1 MITRKAAQSKL
12 NHNRERKKNMFK
24 RISSLFLTLLLVV
37 GFAFPAA
44 ADWTTYQGNNNHNGV
59 ITDGAPITT
68 SVNTAMVNLTHN
80 GSGWD
85 GIDTAPVMQTLDN
98 GDTYAYVIYDGY
110 AVSGNN
116 GGGRLAKVRANDAKE
131 IWSKQLTL
139 SAGFQLSTPLLVQ
152 GNDASS
158 EADDTIYVGTT
169 GFSQLLKNDELNGSP
184 VTDWTVTG
192 GVASGTGIDVAGNQV
207 ITLKQTD
214 LALNNAATNR
224 AALGIYI
231 GNSADTNVT
240 ADVQVKVNGT
250 TVVTKAFSKSSS
262 DAQAKPI
269 QDPANPG
276 QYYYYLNDNFAAMV
290 GDEVEY
296 IIDVKNNADTVKVD
310 YASLYQQTG
319 SIQKV
324 TGLDQTSPSNV
335 SIVTGIAGQINTPI
349 TTDGTY
355 LYFGTWTG
363 KGGGTYYQVEIAN
376 PTNVKTATTGDYYW
390 AGAVVSGDYVYFGS
404 DEGKLHYRLVDDFAN
419 DGDSVIVPSSG
430 KIRSSIAVKDDTLYF
445 TSQNGYLWVYEI
457 NTFTGEPT
465 LDWHKK
471 LAATSTSTPVITANN
486 IIYVG
491 YYNGFSSGGVQAI
504 DLSTKIIKNVTP
516 PSFKPVQSSIIAH
529 TENNIDYLYFT
540 TNAANGAG
548 YGYSFDGTTGNQVWN
563 TEATSGKTYTL
574 QGMAASNG
582 YLVFGNDYNNL
593 YIVK

>member
-59 ITDGAPITT
+59 ITDGAPITA

-110 AVSGNN
+110 AVSGSN
-116 GGGRLAKVRANDAKE
+116 GGARLAKVHANDGTE
-131 IWSKQLTL
+131 VWSKQLTT
-139 SAGFQLSTPLLVQ
+139 SPGFQLSTPLLVQ

-158 EADDTIYVGTT
+158 ESDDVVYVGTGDT
-169 GFSQLLKNDELNGSP
+169 IQK
-184 VTDWTVTG
+184 
-192 GVASGTGIDVAGNQV
+192 I
-207 ITLKQTD
+207 TD
-214 LALNNAATNR
+214 LEKASPTNSV
-224 AALGIYI
+224 I
-231 GNSADTNVT
+231 
-240 ADVQVKVNGT
+240 
-250 TVVTKAFSKSSS
+250 
-262 DAQAKPI
+262 
-269 QDPANPG
+269 
-276 QYYYYLNDNFAAMV
+276 M
-290 GDEVEY
+290 
-296 IIDVKNNADTVKVD
+296 
-310 YASLYQQTG
+310 
-319 SIQKV
+319 
-324 TGLDQTSPSNV
+324 
-335 SIVTGIAGQINTPI
+335 TGIAGQLNTPI

-355 LYFGTWTG
+355 LYFGTWTSEG
-363 KGGGTYYQVEIAN
+363 SGTYYQVEIAN

-390 AGAVVSGDYVYFGS
+390 AGAVVVGNYVYFGG
-404 DEGKLHYRLVDDFAN
+404 DGGKLHYRSVANFAN
-419 DGDSVIVPSSG
+419 VGGVVDVSSAG
-430 KIRSSIAVKDDTLYF
+430 NIRSSIAVKNNVLYF
-445 TSQNGYLWVYEI
+445 TSQNGYLWAYKT
-457 NTFTGEPT
+457 NSLTGKPT
-465 LDWHKK
+465 LDWNKK

-504 DLSTKIIKNVTP
+504 DLSTKSIKNVTP
-516 PSFKPVQSSIIAH
+516 TSFKPVQSSIIAH

-563 TEATSGKTYTL
+563 TEDTSGKTYTL

>member
-1 MITRKAAQSKL
+1 
-12 NHNRERKKNMFK
+12 MFK
-24 RISSLFLTLLLVV
+24 RISSLFLSVLLVA

-59 ITDGAPITT
+59 ITDGAPITA

-110 AVSGNN
+110 AVNGNN

-192 GVASGTGIDVAGNQV
+192 GVASGTGIDVTGNQV
-207 ITLKQTD
+207 VTLKQTG

-276 QYYYYLNDNFAAMV
+276 QYYYYLNDNFAAMA

-296 IIDVKNNADTVKVD
+296 IIDVKNNAGTVKVD

-355 LYFGTWTG
+355 LYFGTWSG
-363 KGGGTYYQVEIAN
+363 NSSGTYYQVHLTTKE
-376 PTNVKTATTGDYYW
+376 VKTFTTTSHGFYW
-390 AGAVVSGDYVYFGS
+390 AGATVAGDYVYFGS
-404 DEGKLHYRLVDDFAN
+404 DNGKLYYRLVTDFDS
-419 DGDSVIVPSSG
+419 DGGVVNLSTDGGVTAGNV
-430 KIRSSIAVKDDTLYF
+430 RSSIALVDNTLYF
-445 TSQNGYLWVYEI
+445 TSQGGYLWSYELDQDGI
-457 NTFTGEPT
+457 PTFEWKVALGG
-465 LDWHKK
+465 
-471 LAATSTSTPVITANN
+471 TSTSTPVITNN
-486 IIYVG
+486 GKAYVG
-491 YYNGFSSGGVQAI
+491 YYAGFTNGGIQAI
-504 DLSTKIIKNVTP
+504 DLNTKNVTTVGTP
-516 PSFKPVQSSIIAH
+516 GPVQSSVVAYSVG
-529 TENNIDYLYFT
+529 TTDYIYLT
-540 TNAANGAG
+540 TNAADGAG
-548 YGYSFDGTTGNQVWN
+548 YSFNGTTTQELWN
-563 TEATSGKTYTL
+563 TANSDGKTYTL
-574 QGMAASNG
+574 QGMAASGG

-593 YIVK
+593 YIIK